1 MISEIAGVKRKL
13 GECQRSREG
22 SAKEV
27 RCSRVAALSFQGV
40 DIGYDSGGG
49 LGWILR
55 RLILLY
61 RWDVLRSDSTGGAE
75 IGGEMKL
82 ASLGLRIW
90 KPYLIS
96 VRLLC

>member
-49 LGWILR
+49 
-55 RLILLY
+55 
-61 RWDVLRSDSTGGAE
+61 VLAESYGG
-75 IGGEMKL
+75 
-82 ASLGLRIW
+82 
-90 KPYLIS
+90 
-96 VRLLC
+96 

>member
-49 LGWILR
+49 SWLNLTEADTVVSMRCVEVGLHWWCGD
-55 RLILLY
+55 
-61 RWDVLRSDSTGGAE
+61 RW
-75 IGGEMKL
+75 
-82 ASLGLRIW
+82 
-90 KPYLIS
+90 
-96 VRLLC
+96 